1 MAANPPAVSATRLKL
16 QTCTADG
23 ATVVKCS
30 GRLTSEFA
38 PTLKNEIKPRLTSG
52 SRLVLDLSDL
62 NHMDSSGLGTLVG
75 LYVSA
80 KTAGCNLQVVNLTP
94 RIRELFRITNM
105 VAVFG
110 VCGEY
115 GMKLP

>member
-1 MAANPPAVSATRLKL
+1 M

-30 GRLTSEFA
+30 GRLTTEFA
-38 PTLKNEIKPRLTSG
+38 PILRSEIKPRLTSG

-105 VAVFG
+105 VSVFG

-115 GMKLP
+115 MMKLP